1 MDDMS
6 DENGNGD
13 MAEDGEG
20 ARSKGWISWF
30 TTLEGH
36 DYMVEVDEEYI
47 KDPSNLYGL
56 QQSLGK
62 DKFKQCIKM
71 ILASNG
77 PTDEDL

>member
-1 MDDMS
+1 
-6 DENGNGD
+6 
-13 MAEDGEG
+13 
-20 ARSKGWISWF
+20 
-30 TTLEGH
+30 
-36 DYMVEVDEEYI
+36 MVEVDEEYI